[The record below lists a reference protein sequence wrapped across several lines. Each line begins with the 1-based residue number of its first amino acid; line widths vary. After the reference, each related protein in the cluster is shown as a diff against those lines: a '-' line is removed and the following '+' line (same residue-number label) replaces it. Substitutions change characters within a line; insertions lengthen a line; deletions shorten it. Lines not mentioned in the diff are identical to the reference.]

1 MFLEDAMIECGSC
14 PFGPE
19 CEMHREV
26 VTDLKVVYY
35 RGRYRAATAWSKV
48 GKASGGENPLIME
61 RDKSA
66 EGEVVKRRRKTGPSL
81 QPAA

>member
-1 MFLEDAMIECGSC
+1 
-14 PFGPE
+14 
-19 CEMHREV
+19 MHREV

-48 GKASGGENPLIME
+48 GKASAAENPPAIEMLRIGQ
-61 RDKSA
+61 D
-66 EGEVVKRRRKTGPSL
+66 EVVERRRKTGPSL

>member
-1 MFLEDAMIECGSC
+1 MFLEDGMIKSGSC

-26 VTDLKVVYY
+26 INDLKVVYY

-48 GKASGGENPLIME
+48 GKASAAEKPLMT
-61 RDKSA
+61 
-66 EGEVVKRRRKTGPSL
+66 EVHNIGQDEAIERRRKTSPSL
-81 QPAA
+81 QPVA